1 MTVREPNESPLG
13 PTALVRA
20 AADGELTPEQK
31 RLLEAHLQANPADRA
46 GIEFERALRAAVG
59 RSMGQERAPAHLAE
73 RIAHA
78 VHAVHA
84 DDSRETRHDR
94 KGVLPVSD
102 SGLKTQPPVV
112 QAIAHQ
118 TRQRSFWTTLGGRM
132 AVAAALLLA
141 VGGLW
146 YVSTN
151 LGQQPVEERWSRSAN
166 VQLAGFL
173 SGEHMKC
180 DDPDYAADKFT
191 ARDEQE
197 IARCCLTILDQTPQL
212 EHLFDGGAT
221 LIGLGPCKVPG
232 PGRSVHMQIL
242 MPVGAS
248 GAMQST
254 VSLFMQ
260 QSVGQA
266 GKVAG
271 RSFALQEAGDQEF
284 VVDVWEKDG
293 LIYYLVC
300 DTAQVAE
307 AARRSLRVIAPNQS
321 L

>member
-1 MTVREPNESPLG
+1 MTVRDPNESPLG
-13 PTALVRA
+13 SASLLRA
-20 AADGELTPEQK
+20 AADGELTPEQE
-31 RLLEAHLQANPADRA
+31 RLLEAHLQANPAHQA

-59 RSMGQERAPAHLAE
+59 RTMGQERAPASLAE
-73 RIAHA
+73 RIAR
-78 VHAVHA
+78 AVHA
-84 DDSRETRHDR
+84 DDSRGTRHDR

-102 SGLKTQPPVV
+102 SGVDTQPPVV
-112 QAIAHQ
+112 ETIANQ

-132 AVAAALLLA
+132 AVAAALMLA

-146 YVSTN
+146 YLSTN
-151 LGQQPVEERWSRSAN
+151 LSQQPVEERWSRSAN

-191 ARDEQE
+191 ARDQE
-197 IARCCLTILDQTPQL
+197 EITRCCLTILDQTPQL
-212 EHLFDGGAT
+212 EHLFEGGAT

-242 MPVGAS
+242 MPVDAS
-248 GAMQST
+248 GATQST

-260 QSVGQA
+260 QSIGQA

-271 RSFALQEAGDQEF
+271 ESFDLQEAKDQGF

-300 DTAQVAE
+300 DTAQAAQ
-307 AARRSLRVIAPNQS
+307 AARRSLGVIAPNQS

>member
-13 PTALVRA
+13 PASLLRA
-20 AADGELTPEQK
+20 AADRELTPEQE
-31 RLLEAHLQANPADRA
+31 RLLEAHLQANPAHQA
-46 GIEFERALRAAVG
+46 GIEFERALRSAVG
-59 RSMGQERAPAHLAE
+59 RTMGQERAPAHLAE

-84 DDSRETRHDR
+84 DDSRGTRHDR

-102 SGLKTQPPVV
+102 SGLETQPPVV
-112 QAIAHQ
+112 EAIAHQ

-132 AVAAALLLA
+132 AVAAALVLA

-191 ARDEQE
+191 ARDEEE
-197 IARCCLTILDQTPQL
+197 ITRCCLTILDQTPRL
-212 EHLFDGGAT
+212 ENLFEGGAT

-232 PGRSVHMQIL
+232 PGRSVHMQVL